1 MLETTDDLRE
11 FACALVEMT
20 PATTQSDAVERI
32 TFLEELKS
40 AAAAAQVRETARLD
54 ELRAAD
60 ETERNV
66 PQGKRGKGLSAEVGL
81 ARKASAQRGGQF
93 LGFARALATEM
104 PHTLGAL
111 EDGDLT
117 EWRATIL
124 VRETAYLTRESREEI
139 DRVVAGDR
147 QALLSMG
154 DRALT
159 ARAKEL
165 AYELEPRTVVDRK
178 AKAERD
184 RRVSVRPAPDLM
196 AQVSALLPMAQGI
209 AVFAALKRHA
219 DTLVGSDGRTRD
231 QIMADTLVERVTGQA
246 SATAVPV
253 AVNLV
258 LSAETMLG
266 GDASAEIPGFGPIP
280 AEMARQLIA
289 DGVDPDGETASTIRR
304 LYVRPAEGTLVAADA
319 RSRCFPSS
327 LAHFVRMRDRRCRVP
342 FCDAPI
348 AEIDHARPHRHGGP
362 TSLANA
368 DGTCVAHNRAKEADG
383 WTYTPIDTEYGH
395 ILDVTTPT
403 GAWHRSRAPHL
414 VGRQPR
420 ASMTSTWRKPKHP
433 HRIRPARRPRR
444 SRQPNH
450 VHQVAGR
457 Q

>member
-1 MLETTDDLRE
+1 M
-11 FACALVEMT
+11 
-20 PATTQSDAVERI
+20 ERI

-184 RRVSVRPAPDLM
+184 RRVAVRPAPDLM
-196 AQVSALLPMAQGI
+196 AQVSALVPMHRGWRCSPRSHATPMQLP
-209 AVFAALKRHA
+209 
-219 DTLVGSDGRTRD
+219 
-231 QIMADTLVERVTGQA
+231 
-246 SATAVPV
+246 
-253 AVNLV
+253 
-258 LSAETMLG
+258 
-266 GDASAEIPGFGPIP
+266 GP
-280 AEMARQLIA
+280 
-289 DGVDPDGETASTIRR
+289 T
-304 LYVRPAEGTLVAADA
+304 DA
-319 RSRCFPSS
+319 RGIRSWPTPSS
-327 LAHFVRMRDRRCRVP
+327 SGSPVRRAPPRCR
-342 FCDAPI
+342 
-348 AEIDHARPHRHGGP
+348 
-362 TSLANA
+362 
-368 DGTCVAHNRAKEADG
+368 
-383 WTYTPIDTEYGH
+383 
-395 ILDVTTPT
+395 
-403 GAWHRSRAPHL
+403 SR
-414 VGRQPR
+414 
-420 ASMTSTWRKPKHP
+420 
-433 HRIRPARRPRR
+433 
-444 SRQPNH
+444 
-450 VHQVAGR
+450 
-457 Q
+457 